1 VALFGGLHPTSF
13 LTAST
18 ITYIQGNYATPQTA
32 QTKVIVTF
40 TAAQAAGDL
49 NVIVVGWNDSSS
61 VVKTV
66 TDKRGNTYTRAIGP
80 TVVSGSLSQSIYYA
94 KNIAAAAAG
103 ANSVTVTFLAA
114 AVNPDI
120 RILEYRGVDPNYPV
134 DVAAAGSGSTFTSS
148 TATARTTNAA
158 DLIFGANMVRT
169 STIGPGSSF
178 TRRLLTSPD
187 GDIAEDRMVT
197 ATGSYS
203 ATAPLK
209 SSGPWIMQMVALRSM
224 PEAFSSSSL
233 SLKPSSLN
241 FGNVVIGSTSAL
253 PVLAT
258 NAGKGSLT
266 LSVLKVTGT
275 AFSVSGFTLPL
286 ALSAGQTRS
295 FSVDFH
301 PTTAGS
307 FTGSVSLASNAA
319 NSPTVVML
327 SGTAVKPYSV
337 NLTWRA
343 STSSGVIGYN
353 VYRRTSS
360 GSYALPLNSMP
371 VRGTTYTDTNVPGT
385 QTYYYV
391 ATAVSS
397 GQVESS
403 HSNEAKVV
411 LP

>member
-1 VALFGGLHPTSF
+1 VALFGWLHPTSF

-40 TAAQAAGDL
+40 TAPQAAGDL
-49 NVIVVGWNDSSS
+49 NVVVVGWNDSTS
-61 VVKTV
+61 VVRTV
-66 TDKRGNTYTRAIGP
+66 SDKSGNTYARAIGP

-94 KNIAAAAAG
+94 KNIGAAAAG
-103 ANSVTVTFLAA
+103 ANSVTVSFSAA
-114 AVNPDI
+114 AASPDI
-120 RILEYRGVDPNYPV
+120 RILQYRGVDPNSPV
-134 DVAAAGSGSTFTSS
+134 DVAAAGSGSTSTSS
-148 TATARTTNAA
+148 TATARTSNAA
-158 DLIFGANMVRT
+158 DLIFGANTVRT
-169 STIGPGSSF
+169 LTIGPGSSF
-178 TRRLLTSPD
+178 TRRLLSSPD
-187 GDIAEDRMVT
+187 GDIAEDRIVT

-203 ATAPLK
+203 ATAPLN
-209 SSGPWIMQMVALRSM
+209 SSGPWVMQMVAFRSM
-224 PEAFSSSSL
+224 PEAFSSTSL
-233 SLKPSSLN
+233 SLRPSSLN

-258 NAGKGSLT
+258 NTGKGSLT
-266 LSVLKVTGT
+266 LSVPKVTGT

-286 ALSAGQTRS
+286 ALSAGQTKS

-307 FTGSVSLASNAA
+307 FKGSISLASNAA

-337 NLTWRA
+337 SLTWRA

-360 GSYALPLNSMP
+360 GSYALALNSML

-391 ATAVSS
+391 ATAVNS

-403 HSNEAKVV
+403 HSNETQVV